1 MVHTE
6 LRYNQGREQGSKM
19 TRDELLNLIAQGEGQ
34 RLEFNHSPAEVEPLK
49 PPRGAEGAER

>member
-1 MVHTE
+1 
-6 LRYNQGREQGSKM
+6 M